1 MSGGMDRVFL
11 DANILFSAAYVPTSR
26 LRKLWSLR
34 ETELVSSLFA
44 LDEARRNLVA
54 YAPDGVGLLQQLCAR
69 VTIVPE
75 APSSL
80 TLPDGN
86 DLPDKDQPI
95 LAAAIGTG
103 CTHLLTGDR
112 RHFGPLYGRRVGGV
126 LVLTPAQYPPVG
138 GRAAKGRR
146 GGRTR

>member
-1 MSGGMDRVFL
+1 MDCLFL

-34 ETELVSSLFA
+34 ETELVSSQFA

-54 YAPDGVGLLQQLCAR
+54 YAPEGVGLLEQLCSR

-75 APSSL
+75 AASP
-80 TLPDGN
+80 LPLPEGI

-95 LAAAIGTG
+95 LAAAIGAG
-103 CTHLLTGDR
+103 CTHLLTGDT

-126 LVLTPAQYPPVG
+126 LLLTPAQYLRR
-138 GRAAKGRR
+138 RAAEGRSR
-146 GGRTR
+146 GRKR